1 MRKALVTGVTGQDG
15 SYLAQHLLRLGY
27 EVLGSSSSGVP
38 NLRNIEALGIKGE
51 VPIVSLNIQDPETV
65 DRFLLKHKPTHIF
78 SLGSLSSVGVS
89 FLNPDLAESSIFHS
103 TRVFLESIE
112 RINPETR
119 FFHPSS
125 SEMFGD
131 TDSNAHEDS
140 PCKPVSPY
148 GVWKMKSHQLVR
160 QAREINGLP
169 CVSGILFNHESPLRG
184 NDFFTRKL
192 ISGAV
197 DIYLG
202 KKNSLEFGNL
212 DGVRDWGWAPDYV
225 AVMELIINQDDLRD
239 LVVATGVGHSLHFLV
254 TETFSILG
262 LDWEKYVRVD
272 QSSFRPHDIKLSIGD
287 PTNAEKYL
295 SWKNSKSIQQILE
308 LLVDSE
314 LSRCV

>member
-1 MRKALVTGVTGQDG
+1 MKKALVTGITGQDG

-38 NLRNIEALGIKGE
+38 DLRNIEALGIKGE
-51 VPIVSLNIQDPETV
+51 VPIVSLNIQDPDMV
-65 DRFLLKHKPTHIF
+65 DRFLLKHKPTHVF

-89 FLNPDLAESSIFHS
+89 FLNPDIAEGSIFQS
-103 TRVFLESIE
+103 TKIFLESIE
-112 RINPETR
+112 RVNPETK

-131 TDSNAHEDS
+131 TESNANEDS

-148 GVWKMKSHQLVR
+148 GIWKMKSHQLVR
-160 QAREINGLP
+160 QTREINGLQ
-169 CVSGILFNHESPLRG
+169 CVNGILFNHESPLRG

-202 KKNSLEFGNL
+202 KKSTLEFGNL

-225 AVMELIINQDDLRD
+225 AVMELIINQNDLRD
-239 LVVATGVGHSLHFLV
+239 FVVATGVGHSLHFLV

-262 LDWEKYVRVD
+262 LEWEKFVRID
-272 QSSFRPHDIKLSIGD
+272 ESNFRPHDIKRSIGD

-295 SWKNSKSIQQILE
+295 FWKNSKSIQQILE
-308 LLVDSE
+308 LLIKSE